1 MSTETTATLP
11 TFTKCPWPKSQV
23 RIMVKQAID
32 RVGGQRGFDFLGPQI
47 QRAIIVEAC
56 WRSIAAQHNTIIM
69 TPDAVRSIE
78 KTFCEVAGIWET
90 EG

>member
-1 MSTETTATLP
+1 MSTETTSTLP
-11 TFTKCPWPKSQV
+11 AFTKCPWPKSQV

-32 RVGGQRGFDFLGPQI
+32 RVGGQVGFDFLGPQI

-56 WRSIAAQHNTIIM
+56 WRGIAAQRETIAL
-69 TPDAVRSIE
+69 TPDGVRAIE
-78 KTFCEVAGIWET
+78 KTFCEVAGLWET